1 MKRKM
6 TVILISSLFL
16 ILASL
21 AMLGITM
28 GWLVFQ
34 TTFSSGQV
42 SVGDLSY
49 TLHGSL
55 VTDNSIVVPGQN
67 LVDQPFYFGNSSSV
81 SSQMRMKITYTRI
94 TLGATP
100 TNNHIMSSTRIY
112 QYYPCWSFSG
122 SDYILDDS
130 GNLVAQETP
139 GVIVIAA
146 ATLAG
151 LYVGEVAASNIVDGA
166 DTYTF
171 FRAWEYDGVDYILD
185 GSGNLVEKEYPLVI
199 VLSSANFQ
207 FITPESDVVY
217 EGGSGDHLT
226 VTFLSEYYFA
236 GNDYASDIVDFL
248 ATITYSY
255 EASWVKDSVHYI
267 LDGSGNL
274 VDESNPGVIVI
285 AAADLQDLFVGYS
298 GESDIVDDTDTYTYY
313 PAWVYDQVKYVFDL
327 DGDLVERDTPA
338 TIELDSSLLQ
348 GEFILGDGDVTPDE
362 PDDDYWYFGSAETSI
377 SVNSGVLRLIRK
389 IHYDGSK
396 ASIEY
401 NGQPISISITIQV
414 KQSDHVTWSDLVSY
428 DFETGYPVS

>member
-1 MKRKM
+1 MKKKL
-6 TVILISSLFL
+6 TIVLVSSLFL

-21 AMLGITM
+21 AMLGITF
-28 GWLVFQ
+28 GWLNFGV
-34 TTFSSGQV
+34 TLSSGSV

-49 TLHGSL
+49 TPYGSL
-55 VTDNSIVVPGQN
+55 VTDNSIIVPGQN
-67 LVDQPFYFGNSSSV
+67 LVNQPFYFGNSSSV
-81 SSQMRMKITYTRI
+81 SSQMRVKITYTRMS
-94 TLGATP
+94 LGVTP
-100 TNNHIMSSTRIY
+100 TNNHIISTTKIY

-151 LYVGEVAASNIVDGA
+151 LFVGDVAASDIVDGA
-166 DTYTF
+166 NTYTF
-171 FRAWEYDGVDYILD
+171 FRAWEYDDVDYILD
-185 GSGNLVEKEYPLVI
+185 GSGNLVEKDDPLVI
-199 VLSSANFQ
+199 VLASANLQ

-217 EGGSGDHLT
+217 EGATEDHLT
-226 VTFLSEYYFA
+226 VTFLSEYYFT
-236 GNDYASDIVDFL
+236 GVDYVSDIVDFL

-285 AAADLQDLFVGYS
+285 AAEDLEDLYVGYA
-298 GESDIVDDTDTYTYY
+298 GESDILDDTDTYTYY
-313 PAWVYDQVKYVFDL
+313 PAWVYDLVKYVFDL
-327 DGDLVERDTPA
+327 DGNLVERDTPA

-348 GEFILGDGDVTPDE
+348 GEFVLGDGDVTPDE
-362 PDDDYWYFGSAETSI
+362 ADDDYWYFGSAETSI
-377 SVNSGVLRLIRK
+377 SANSGILRLIRR
-389 IHYDGSK
+389 IYYDGSK

-401 NGQPISISITIQV
+401 NGQPISISVTIQV
-414 KQSDHVTWSDLVSY
+414 KQSDHVTWSDLVTY